1 MTADRM
7 NLTGAWF
14 GSYSYL
20 GTGDPDVS
28 FIANLEEIAG
38 IVSGSV
44 SEPNSIGD
52 SSPQLNAMVRG
63 NRDGAEVVF
72 AKTYDGASDAM
83 HRVDYAGTV
92 NEAGTRVAGFWQ
104 LEDVSGSFEMTREHA
119 EEKQEEQV
127 IEVELEANAI
137 ANTAAGR

>member
-1 MTADRM
+1 M
-7 NLTGAWF
+7 
-14 GSYSYL
+14 
-20 GTGDPDVS
+20 
-28 FIANLEEIAG
+28 
-38 IVSGSV
+38 
-44 SEPNSIGD
+44 
-52 SSPQLNAMVRG
+52 
-63 NRDGAEVVF
+63 VF

-104 LEDVSGSFEMTREHA
+104 LADVSGSFEMTREHA

-127 IEVELEANAI
+127 IEVELDANAI